1 MVGTFQKN
9 RVGIPPE
16 LKVLKDKA
24 ELSNEI
30 YWEVNGKYNISSYVV
45 KTSKG
50 KKAVLML
57 STMEPLLG
65 VTKDD
70 QKKKPALYK
79 FYDFTKGGTDIVDQK
94 MGSYTVKPK
103 CRRWVM
109 VAFSYLLD
117 TIRINSST
125 VLALNKKVDPKK
137 VVSFDNGYLLAKQLV
152 MPQILRRNCNGLN
165 VSVLKKIELVIGV
178 EEEPR
183 VEEQLS
189 AGRCKMSLDNIKGRD
204 NYKKNKDSIGRI
216 KTKCS
221 KCKDFVCKKHSK
233 PVCEKCS

>member
-1 MVGTFQKN
+1 
-9 RVGIPPE
+9 
-16 LKVLKDKA
+16 
-24 ELSNEI
+24 
-30 YWEVNGKYNISSYVV
+30 
-45 KTSKG
+45 
-50 KKAVLML
+50 
-57 STMEPLLG
+57 MEPLLG

-103 CRRWVM
+103 WRRWVM

-117 TIRINSST
+117 TIRVN
-125 VLALNKKVDPKK
+125 
-137 VVSFDNGYLLAKQLV
+137 
-152 MPQILRRNCNGLN
+152 RNGLN

-189 AGRCKMSLDNIKGRD
+189 AGRFKMCLDNMKGRD

-216 KTKCS
+216 KSKCS

>member
-1 MVGTFQKN
+1 
-9 RVGIPPE
+9 
-16 LKVLKDKA
+16 
-24 ELSNEI
+24 
-30 YWEVNGKYNISSYVV
+30 
-45 KTSKG
+45 
-50 KKAVLML
+50 ML
-57 STMEPLLG
+57 STLEPLLG

-79 FYDFTKGGTDIVDQK
+79 FYDFTKGGTDIVDQN

-109 VAFSYLLD
+109 VAISYLLD
-117 TIRINSST
+117 TIRVNSST

-152 MPQILRRNCNGLN
+152 MPQILRRNRNGLN
-165 VSVLKKIELVIGV
+165 VFVLKKIELVIGA

-189 AGRCKMSLDNIKGRD
+189 SARCKICLDNIKGWD
-204 NYKKNKDSIGRI
+204 NYKKNKDSISRI

-221 KCKDFVCKKHSK
+221 K
-233 PVCEKCS
+233 